1 MNVYTR
7 SMYTE
12 VYKPIA
18 ESGWSIPTNKS
29 VLVVEDD
36 DAILDSLSTVLR
48 EEGFQVYQATNGLE
62 ALSMLQSN
70 QFRPNLIL
78 LDMVMPLMSGAEFL
92 AALEKESALSDVP
105 VALLSAARV
114 ETISPLAV
122 ASLAKPVEIDE
133 LLEVVHRF
141 ADQPI
146 SDLSQRICC

>member
-1 MNVYTR
+1 
-7 SMYTE
+7 MYTE

-62 ALSMLQSN
+62 ALRMLQSN
-70 QFRPNLIL
+70 QIRPNLIL

-92 AALEKESALSDVP
+92 AALEKESTLSDVP

-146 SDLSQRICC
+146 KDLSQRICC